1 MKKMYIFIIIL
12 VFPISGNAQNNPDN
26 EILVFFSEGIEQET
40 KTVNNITQ
48 KTFKFTS
55 DILKVALSSIGVD
68 STLLEVAL
76 PKFNKSDTL
85 TILDSGERLQQP
97 DMTNLYRIKV
107 PEDGNRQD
115 IIEMLRKI
123 PEVLYAEPNGKAIP
137 HSIPSDTRFNEQWG
151 LKNTMQPGNDIHAE
165 AAWEIYTGSSIN
177 IIAIIDGGTN
187 TTHEDL
193 NNKITG
199 GDTGFGWN
207 GHGIH
212 VSGIAAAESNN
223 SQGISGVDWLARIH
237 PQRIDNLDDVG
248 LYQAIIDAVNYSSNV
263 NILNNSYGLIDENGY
278 PGRYSTTVRQAFAY
292 AYKANRT
299 SIVSMGNHQDT
310 LPGLVGYP
318 AGFGNVIAVGAT
330 NRYDVIADFSSQGT
344 HIDVCAPGV
353 NVLSTVFGGY
363 GYMSGTSMATPHV
376 SGIASLLKGFNS
388 NFVNDDIENII
399 KISADD
405 KGVVGFDNAYGYGRV
420 NAEKALNQLLTPNT
434 VSQWSATTGTI
445 VSSTGQF
452 QMVFMG
458 AQGLATSTYIV
469 KRHEVRK
476 TINYPSQFYQIE
488 GVWGRGVVT
497 NGWNLAN
504 PNFGE
509 GFCEVVPGTQT
520 NTSVTLRTYVYE
532 VWSTLGSYLGYY
544 PASPSNVS
552 FAYTVLGMPVFPIVG
567 PSILC
572 SSGGSYSISN
582 VPSGASIT
590 WSSSTGIARTSAQG
604 SNPCNFIATNSGTTG
619 WVSATITYNG
629 NNISLPQKT
638 MWLGGV
644 PSPEL
649 YANNA
654 TLTGSDWY
662 TVVLNTPDVYFCL
675 VPDPTG
681 SPIYPD
687 TWEVEG
693 DSYWYTN
700 GSFLEFVPNVLGENI
715 VAGYRHNTCG
725 FNGTYFTIE
734 VVSSKSGEVVEDIYF
749 KLSPNPANEYVD
761 IKLALPDEEKMVDS
775 YRVDFVDSY
784 SRNVKQVVLSGLENR
799 VNIQDLH
806 PGYYVVLL
814 RYNGEVYSNKLILE

>member
-1 MKKMYIFIIIL
+1 M
-12 VFPISGNAQNNPDN
+12 VSCG
-26 EILVFFSEGIEQET
+26 G
-40 KTVNNITQ
+40 
-48 KTFKFTS
+48 
-55 DILKVALSSIGVD
+55 
-68 STLLEVAL
+68 ST
-76 PKFNKSDTL
+76 
-85 TILDSGERLQQP
+85 
-97 DMTNLYRIKV
+97 
-107 PEDGNRQD
+107 
-115 IIEMLRKI
+115 
-123 PEVLYAEPNGKAIP
+123 
-137 HSIPSDTRFNEQWG
+137 
-151 LKNTMQPGNDIHAE
+151 
-165 AAWEIYTGSSIN
+165 
-177 IIAIIDGGTN
+177 
-187 TTHEDL
+187 
-193 NNKITG
+193 
-199 GDTGFGWN
+199 
-207 GHGIH
+207 
-212 VSGIAAAESNN
+212 
-223 SQGISGVDWLARIH
+223 
-237 PQRIDNLDDVG
+237 
-248 LYQAIIDAVNYSSNV
+248 
-263 NILNNSYGLIDENGY
+263 
-278 PGRYSTTVRQAFAY
+278 
-292 AYKANRT
+292 
-299 SIVSMGNHQDT
+299 
-310 LPGLVGYP
+310 
-318 AGFGNVIAVGAT
+318 
-330 NRYDVIADFSSQGT
+330 
-344 HIDVCAPGV
+344 
-353 NVLSTVFGGY
+353 
-363 GYMSGTSMATPHV
+363 
-376 SGIASLLKGFNS
+376 
-388 NFVNDDIENII
+388 
-399 KISADD
+399 
-405 KGVVGFDNAYGYGRV
+405 
-420 NAEKALNQLLTPNT
+420 
-434 VSQWSATTGTI
+434 ATTGVTYNGAEFKAAWYTTDFALMRLD
-445 VSSTGQF
+445 VSPLGDSRLSRLGWDRSSNTPSLGTGIHHPSGDVMKISFENNTF
-452 QMVFMG
+452 Q
-458 AQGLATSTYIV
+458 TSSWNGTNN
-469 KRHEVRK
+469 HWLL
-476 TINYPSQFYQIE
+476 FFDD
-488 GVWGRGVVT
+488 GVVEHGSSGSPILNQDDRVVGQLHGNQNYNPSLSYCDQNRAEYGRFDLSWT
-497 NGWNLAN
+497 GGGTDATRLSTWLDPDNLGTYTSNTKRN
-504 PNFGE
+504 PII
-509 GFCEVVPGTQT
+509 
-520 NTSVTLRTYVYE
+520 S
-532 VWSTLGSYLGYY
+532 
-544 PASPSNVS
+544 
-552 FAYTVLGMPVFPIVG
+552 G

-675 VPDPTG
+675 VPDPAG

-784 SRNVKQVVLSGLENR
+784 SRNVKQVVLSGPENR